1 MRFRIDWGSGMAA
14 LFSLFVVY
22 ILSLTFYSATRPY
35 HLVEKD
41 YYSKELDYQSRIEQ
55 IRRSLNDPSRFDW
68 TYNNG
73 ENSVIFRFRGE
84 PQDLAT
90 GEIHFY
96 RPSDSGLDFK
106 IPIQLNNEGEME
118 VSTEGLRKG
127 LWRIKASLIAA
138 DEEYYK
144 EDILI
149 IG

>member
-1 MRFRIDWGSGMAA
+1 MRIRIDWGSGMAA
-14 LFSLFVVY
+14 LFSLFVVF
-22 ILSLTFYSATRPY
+22 ILSLTFYSATRSY

-41 YYSKELDYQSRIEQ
+41 YYSKELNYQSRIEQ
-55 IRRSLNDPSRFDW
+55 IKRSRKDPSRFDW
-68 TYNNG
+68 TYDNS
-73 ENSVIFRFRGE
+73 ENSVVFRFRGE
-84 PQDLAT
+84 PRAVVM

-118 VSTEGLRKG
+118 VGTEGLRKG
-127 LWRIKASLIAA
+127 LWRIKASVIAA

>member
-1 MRFRIDWGSGMAA
+1 MRIRIDWGSGMAA
-14 LFSLFVVY
+14 LFSLFVVF
-22 ILSLTFYSATRPY
+22 ILSLTFYSATRSY

-41 YYSKELDYQSRIEQ
+41 YYSKELNYQSRIEQ
-55 IRRSLNDPSRFDW
+55 IKRSRKDPSRFDW
-68 TYNNG
+68 KYDNS
-73 ENSVIFRFRGE
+73 ENSVVFRFRGE
-84 PQDLAT
+84 PRAVVM

-118 VSTEGLRKG
+118 VGTEGLRKG
-127 LWRIKASLIAA
+127 LWRIKASVIAA